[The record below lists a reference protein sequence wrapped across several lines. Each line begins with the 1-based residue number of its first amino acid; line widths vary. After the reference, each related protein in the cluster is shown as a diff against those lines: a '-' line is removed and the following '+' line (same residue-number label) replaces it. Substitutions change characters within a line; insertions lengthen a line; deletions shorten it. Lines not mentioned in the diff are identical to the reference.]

1 METEIHIHAQ
11 NVKLQEENK
20 ALRDGIK
27 AVRELIDNSGG
38 VDGLAL
44 NGDIMLWSDLEQGGA
59 FEKWLLDF
67 NKAEDFLGV

>member
-1 METEIHIHAQ
+1 MGTDIHTHAQ

-20 ALRDGIK
+20 ALRNGIK

-44 NGDIMLWSDLEQGGA
+44 NGDIVLWSDLEQGGT
-59 FEKWLLDF
+59 FEEWLLDF
-67 NKAEDFLGV
+67 NKAEDYLSV